1 MSSIMKIL
9 LISDSK
15 LIENILSSTLSH
27 LNVELY
33 FCSSIQQSL
42 EIVHDRHFDFICVS
56 ANLTDGKG
64 VDLIQKL
71 RTLPGYHYLPIVL
84 LASDVIPEAQI
95 KSIRAGATDIFL
107 RQNID
112 ELVNFVTRLLS
123 HQAFFEAN
131 ILYVEDS
138 AAQAQPM
145 MQILQSHGLSVDWFT
160 SAEEALMAIH
170 QKSYDLVLTDIVL
183 NSMMQGTM
191 FATHIR
197 RLEGDLGDIPI
208 LALTAYDKVD
218 SRIALFQIGID
229 DYVSKPVIE
238 EELLPRIFRLVE
250 RQRLMRKLKLQ
261 EEQAGRYSK
270 AKTEFLAQMSHEIR
284 TPMAGIIGMVE
295 LLQQSVLNAEQTR
308 LVNLLYA
315 SSQSTLA
322 ILNDILDL
330 SKIEA
335 GLLTVECIPMSLRET
350 VSATLQM
357 VLSSA
362 NAKHI
367 ELALFISPDL
377 PDNILGDPARFRQI
391 VLNLLTNAIKF
402 TGNNADKAG
411 KVELRIEPLIME
423 NQLPKIKLRVI
434 DNGIGISEESQRHL
448 FDPFRQAEEGTYRKY
463 GGTGLGLSIV
473 KSLLELMGG
482 CISVISALDQG
493 SEFIVEWPLQAIR
506 GHSRAT
512 TQKELHN
519 LILLVVSNHSEY
531 ASILV
536 HYAQSEGA
544 EVSVRATVEDA
555 NAYFKQHAEWQK
567 MVVVIDVDV
576 QHKTELL
583 IPDQAGVVELLKG
596 GQEKALA
603 MSIGLS
609 SSPLFFKSYIDA
621 INAARGQKTKENEP
635 LPEIPEFSSHQKH
648 RVLLAE
654 DNEIN
659 QALFAEQFKQLGVE
673 LVLANDGL
681 EALDLWRRETF
692 SLLLTDCQMPNMDGF
707 SLTKA
712 IRNEQ
717 KPLQHFPI
725 IAITANALQG
735 EAEYCLQQ
743 GMDDYIAKPVSLEAL
758 KALLS
763 KWQSNEK

>member
-1 MSSIMKIL
+1 MKIL
-9 LISDSK
+9 LINDSK
-15 LIENILSSTLSH
+15 LIENILFSTLSY
-27 LNVELY
+27 LNVELS
-33 FCSSIQQSL
+33 FCSSIHETLQL
-42 EIVHDRHFDFICVS
+42 VEDRHFDFICVS
-56 ANLTDGKG
+56 ANLIDGKG
-64 VDLIQKL
+64 IDLIKKL

-84 LASDVIPEAQI
+84 LASDIIPEAQI
-95 KSIRAGATDIFL
+95 KTIRAGATDIFL
-107 RQNID
+107 KQNID

-145 MQILQSHGLSVDWFT
+145 MQILQTHGLSVDWFT
-160 SAEEALMAIH
+160 SAEEALVAIH
-170 QKSYDLVLTDIVL
+170 KKSYDLVLTDIVL
-183 NSMMQGTM
+183 NTMMQGTM

-250 RQRLMRKLKLQ
+250 RQRLMRKLKIQ

-284 TPMAGIIGMVE
+284 TPMGGIIGVVE
-295 LLQQSVLNAEQTR
+295 LLQQSALNAEQR
-308 LVNLLYA
+308 QLVNLLYA

-335 GLLTVECIPMSLRET
+335 GQLGVECIPMSLRET
-350 VSATLQM
+350 VSAAMQL

-367 ELALFISPDL
+367 ELTLFISPDL

-391 VLNLLTNAIKF
+391 LLNLLTNAIKF
-402 TGNNADKAG
+402 TGNKPEKPG
-411 KVELRIEPLIME
+411 KIQLRLETVALQ
-423 NQLPKIKLRVI
+423 NHLPGMKLRLI

-448 FDPFRQAEEGTYRKY
+448 FDPFIQAEKGTYRKY
-463 GGTGLGLSIV
+463 GGTGLGLSVV

-482 CISVISALDQG
+482 HICVKSTLHQG
-493 SEFIVEWPLQAIR
+493 SEFIIELPLQSIKS
-506 GHSRAT
+506 HSKSPS
-512 TQKELHN
+512 QKLLHN
-519 LILLVVSNHSEY
+519 VSLLVLSNHPEC
-531 ASILV
+531 ASILA

-544 EVSVRATVEDA
+544 EVSVRATVSDA
-555 NAYFKQHAEWQK
+555 NAYFKQHAELEK
-567 MVVVIDVDV
+567 MVVVLDVDIEP
-576 QHKTELL
+576 KLELQL
-583 IPDQAGVVELLKG
+583 PDQVAVVELLKSD
-596 GQEKALA
+596 QQKTLA
-603 MSIGLS
+603 MAVGLGAR
-609 SSPLFFKSYIDA
+609 PLFHQSYIDA
-621 INAARGQKTKENEP
+621 INLARGQKIKENDAFYGVSE
-635 LPEIPEFSSHQKH
+635 LPKNKSH

-659 QALFAEQFKQLGVE
+659 QALFTEQFKQLGIE
-673 LVLANDGL
+673 LVLASDGL
-681 EALDLWRRETF
+681 EALDLWRSETF
-692 SLLLTDCQMPNMDGF
+692 SILLTDCQMPNMDGF
-707 SLTKA
+707 TLTQT
-712 IRNEQ
+712 IREEQ

-725 IAITANALQG
+725 IAITANAFQG

-758 KALLS
+758 KGLLC
-763 KWQSNEK
+763 KWLNDK

>member
-1 MSSIMKIL
+1 MKIL
-9 LISDSK
+9 LINDSK

-27 LNVELY
+27 LNVELS
-33 FCSSIQQSL
+33 FCSSIHETL
-42 EIVHDRHFDFICVS
+42 ELVAHQHFDFICVS
-56 ANLTDGKG
+56 ANLIDGKG
-64 VDLIQKL
+64 IDLIQKL
-71 RTLPGYHYLPIVL
+71 RVLPGYHYLPIVL

-107 RQNID
+107 KQNID

-145 MQILQSHGLSVDWFT
+145 MQILQTHGLSVDWFT

-183 NSMMQGTM
+183 NTMMQGTM

-284 TPMAGIIGMVE
+284 TPMGGIIGVVE
-295 LLQQSVLNAEQTR
+295 LLQQSALNTEQR
-308 LVNLLYA
+308 QWVNLLYA

-335 GLLTVECIPMSLRET
+335 GQLGVECIPMSLRET
-350 VSATLQM
+350 VSATMQL

-367 ELALFISPDL
+367 ELTLFISPDL
-377 PDNILGDPARFRQI
+377 PDSILGDPARFRQI
-391 VLNLLTNAIKF
+391 LLNLLTNAIKF
-402 TGNNADKAG
+402 TGNKSDKPG
-411 KVELRIEPLIME
+411 KVQLRVEPMTLE
-423 NQLPKIKLRVI
+423 NRLPGMKVRVI

-448 FDPFRQAEEGTYRKY
+448 FNPFRQAEEGTYRKY

-482 CISVISALDQG
+482 CISVISTLHQG
-493 SEFIVEWPLQAIR
+493 SEFILQLPLHAIKSHNKSGVEK
-506 GHSRAT
+506 S
-512 TQKELHN
+512 LHN
-519 LILLVVSNHSEY
+519 LILLVVSDHPEC
-531 ASILV
+531 ASILA

-544 EVSVRATVEDA
+544 EVSVRATVQDA
-555 NAYFKQHAEWQK
+555 NAYFKQHVELEK
-567 MVVVIDVDV
+567 MVVVVDVDIE
-576 QHKTELL
+576 HKTELQL
-583 IPDQAGVVELLKG
+583 PDQAAVVELLKSD
-596 GQEKALA
+596 QEKTLA
-603 MSIGLS
+603 MAVGVS
-609 SSPLFFKSYIDA
+609 SRPLFYQAYIDA
-621 INAARGQKTKENEP
+621 INQARGQKVKQDEA
-635 LPEIPEFSSHQKH
+635 LPRVSELPSNKKY

-659 QALFAEQFKQLGVE
+659 QALFTEQFKQLGVE
-673 LVLANDGL
+673 LVLASDGL
-681 EALDLWRRETF
+681 EALDLWRSESF

-707 SLTKA
+707 ALTQA
-712 IRNEQ
+712 IRQEQ
-717 KPLQHFPI
+717 KASQHFPI

-735 EAEYCLQQ
+735 ESEFCLQQ
-743 GMDDYIAKPVSLEAL
+743 GMDDYIAKPVSFEAL

-763 KWQSNEK
+763 KWFAKDQ